1 MKRKDKMSKGKSFL
15 DDAKESIKD
24 TINEVLHEE
33 IISGKEVDHLKK
45 VKTIINILTWESAN
59 IIGRI
64 EKIEKT
70 DNFEEEN
77 DSIHLPIFNKNRLSN
92 IEKEEIKEVKE
103 GMGISI
109 LTIDFVKQE
118 IDKLIGA
125 LSFIPIPFEG
135 NVKDVSQ
142 PRVIEPIEK

>member
-1 MKRKDKMSKGKSFL
+1 MSKGKSFL